1 MNYFLWK
8 SRFTVL
14 YSTLASLLNSKT
26 LDSAAIDSK
35 ALDLKQTLITKII
48 MTTDNP
54 NNSHIM
60 IVEDDLASRALLV
73 SYFKKE
79 GYKVSETEQADD
91 LVRRV
96 EAEQIDLVLLDINLP
111 GKDGLT
117 LTRELRAAS
126 RVGVILVTSKVDE
139 IDRIVGLELGA
150 DDYVTK
156 PFNPRELLVRA
167 KNLLWRVKEHP
178 REHGQPKD
186 RILIHFEGWTLDGNK
201 RQLQSPDDRN
211 ERLPEGEFRLLHAL
225 IKHPGQVLS
234 RDQLMDVIHGR
245 EWTPN
250 DRSVDVMVGRL
261 RRKLGDNPSD
271 PHFILTAHGA
281 GYMFAGKVD

>member
-1 MNYFLWK
+1 
-8 SRFTVL
+8 
-14 YSTLASLLNSKT
+14 
-26 LDSAAIDSK
+26 
-35 ALDLKQTLITKII
+35 

-60 IVEDDLASRALLV
+60 IVEDDLASRSLLV
-73 SYFKKE
+73 SYFQKE

-91 LVRRV
+91 LVSRV

-178 REHGQPKD
+178 SEQNQPQD

-201 RQLQSPDDRN
+201 RQLQSPDDKK

>member
-1 MNYFLWK
+1 
-8 SRFTVL
+8 
-14 YSTLASLLNSKT
+14 
-26 LDSAAIDSK
+26 
-35 ALDLKQTLITKII
+35 

-54 NNSHIM
+54 NNNHIL
-60 IVEDDLASRALLV
+60 IVEDDLASRSLLV
-73 SYFKKE
+73 SYFQKE
-79 GYKVSETEQADD
+79 GYRVSESEQADD
-91 LVRRV
+91 LVTRV
-96 EAEQIDLVLLDINLP
+96 AEQKIDLVLLDINLP

-117 LTRELRAAS
+117 LTRELRATS
-126 RVGVILVTSKVDE
+126 RVGIILVTSKIDE

-178 REHGQPKD
+178 AEQGVAQD
-186 RILIHFEGWTLDGNK
+186 RILLNFEGWTLDGNK
-201 RQLQSPDDRN
+201 RLLQGPGEES

-225 IKHPGQVLS
+225 IKHSGQVLS